1 MGKMKGVAGATS
13 AMHAMRS
20 GKQATSSANANRTA
34 AECPRPGA
42 DKTQAKPDA
51 SAGAQNGEAA

>member
-1 MGKMKGVAGATS
+1 MKGVAGATS

-20 GKQATSSANANRTA
+20 GKQATSSANANRAA